1 MKKADIIQ
9 QIKAVIEDYGS
20 FNTAEV
26 NAEQSPCIA
35 SLGRTCQ
42 LAEAFYKDKVEVVTY
57 TNYRDD
63 VSSDYIPYEKIK
75 VEQLNEILVLAKK
88 YKEQQEEE

>member
-1 MKKADIIQ
+1 MNKAEIIKN
-9 QIKAVIEDYGS
+9 IKTIIEDYGS

-35 SLGRTCQ
+35 SLGKTCQ

-57 TNYRDD
+57 TNDRDD
-63 VSSDYIPYEKIK
+63 GSSDYIAYEEIK
-75 VEQLNEILVLAKK
+75 VAQLKEILELAKQ